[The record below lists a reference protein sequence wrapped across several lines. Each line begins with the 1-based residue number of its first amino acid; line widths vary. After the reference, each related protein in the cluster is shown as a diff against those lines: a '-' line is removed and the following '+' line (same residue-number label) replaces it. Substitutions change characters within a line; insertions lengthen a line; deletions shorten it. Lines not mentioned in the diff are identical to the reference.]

1 MKFGSFFLLLIGF
14 SFHLTGQETTV
25 INKIIG
31 DGQNDE
37 YQLKQSDQYTFIINY
52 YTPKQSSEEQVAELL
67 GTGLDLYID
76 KSYQIGDENL
86 ILFND
91 PPKMLIEMSSLVN
104 QGLQL
109 FQIKEIFSGFS
120 PKIYSKLKSL
130 GSMSWTDTEYELLGD
145 SPEER
150 KEILHYFID
159 SEILDLKGLC
169 RSEIASFLKNEK
181 AMEVPDVWAKKMN
194 QSMDIES
201 PVAYEAEGF
210 IPPLEYILDEPVS
223 ATDFDQELSLP
234 KSFIDDY
241 NRQLKKQN
249 KRNRRNKDDFNEE
262 LLALLQQNSSQLL
275 AIHKDLADFQKENIV
290 HDREIRK
297 ENNDQSALLQEQID
311 ELKEMIYSDER
322 TPKELNVFKKSANN
336 EKLLIYF
343 DKNSF
348 ELSNQYKLELNRVL
362 SVLIKN
368 AELKIMITGYAD
380 KSGDA
385 DFNAYI
391 SQKRAEEVKKYLFKK
406 GISSKRMVMN
416 YLGDISS
423 MSENAGDRRVEIE
436 FINELGMIDLS
447 SN

>member
-1 MKFGSFFLLLIGF
+1 VKFGSLILLLIGL
-14 SFHLTGQETTV
+14 SIQVNGQETTV
-25 INKIIG
+25 INQFSDKGRSG
-31 DGQNDE
+31 D
-37 YQLKQSDQYTFIINY
+37 YQLKQSDQYTFIVNY
-52 YTPKQSSEEQVAELL
+52 YTPKQSPEEEIAELL
-67 GTGLDLYID
+67 GVGLDLYVD
-76 KSYQIGDENL
+76 KSYKIGDENL
-86 ILFND
+86 ILSND
-91 PPKMLIEMSSLVN
+91 PSKMLIEMSSLVN

-109 FQIKEIFSGFS
+109 FQIKNVFTGFS

-130 GSMSWTDTEYELLGD
+130 EAMSWTDKEYELLGD
-145 SPEER
+145 NPQER
-150 KEILHYFID
+150 KEMLQYFID

-169 RSEIASFLKNEK
+169 KTEIASFLKNEK
-181 AMEVPDVWAKKMN
+181 TLEIPDVWAKKMN
-194 QSMDIES
+194 QSVDIES
-201 PVAYEAEGF
+201 PIAYEAEGF

-249 KRNRRNKDDFNEE
+249 KRNKRNKDDFNEE

-275 AIHKDLADFQKENIV
+275 AIQKDLADFQKENIV

-322 TPKELNVFKKSANN
+322 TPKDLSIFEKSAAN

-391 SQKRAEEVKKYLFKK
+391 SQKRAEEVKKYLYKK

-416 YLGDISS
+416 YLGDINST
-423 MSENAGDRRVEIE
+423 SENAGDRRVEIE
-436 FINELGMIDLS
+436 FINEIGMIDLS